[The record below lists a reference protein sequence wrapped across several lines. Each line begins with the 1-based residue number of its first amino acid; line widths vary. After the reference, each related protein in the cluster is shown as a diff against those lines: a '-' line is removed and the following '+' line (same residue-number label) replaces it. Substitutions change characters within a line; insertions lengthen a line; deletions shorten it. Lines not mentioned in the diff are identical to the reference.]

1 MSKIKQLNDEGQSIW
16 LDYIRRNL
24 LESGELEKLVREE
37 GITGVTSN
45 PSIFQ
50 KAITGSEEYD
60 DDIRAQLKE
69 NPHASPQ
76 DLYESIAVKDIQMAA
91 DVLRPVYDETDGK
104 DGFVSLEVNPH
115 LARDTAGTIEEAKRL
130 WSRVDRP
137 NLMIKV
143 PATDEGIPAIEALI
157 AEGINV
163 NVTLMFS
170 LDHYENVANA
180 YIRGLEKCE
189 DPSSV
194 ASVASFF
201 ISRVTRA
208 VDGELDELDS
218 DEANELL
225 GEIAIANAK
234 KTYKRFEEIF
244 YGDRF
249 AELRDQGAY
258 VQRVLWASTS
268 TKNPNYSDVRYVEEL
283 IGPDTVNTVPPE
295 TLNAFRDHGSVRG
308 STIKEEVDRAEEQL
322 EALDALGIDLDEITE
337 HLQEKGVQK
346 FADPFDDLM
355 ETLQKQKEE
364 LQKKV
369 NPQIL
374 NLGETRRA
382 VEDRLENWQRED
394 VARRIWSKDHTVW
407 FDEDP
412 GEITNRLGWLELPK
426 LMQKELDDL
435 EQLSDEI
442 KDSGW
447 TDVVLLGMGGS
458 SLAPEVFQRT
468 FDNAEG
474 HPELTVLD
482 STHPDAVTDV
492 EDRID
497 LEHSLFIVASKS
509 GTTTE
514 TMSLFNYFWDR
525 IEAIEENPGQRFIAN
540 TDPGTPLEQ
549 LGLERNFRHVFRNPT
564 DLGGRYSALAFFGLM
579 PAAVIGMDVHK
590 FLDRA
595 WTLSESCSFCV
606 SAPENDAL
614 RLGVALGELAKAG
627 KDKLTFVTTPA
638 LSAFPDWLEQLIAE
652 STGKND
658 TGIVPVAHEPEVAPS
673 SYGDDRVFVFLTHSE
688 EVTDELDERRL
699 QLKDEGHPVIS
710 IKLEDTYDLSQEI
723 FRWEL
728 AISAA
733 GAVMG
738 IHPFNQ
744 PNVERAKELAR
755 EAMEDSSG
763 DDEQLDIE
771 TLRVEEDPEA
781 AAERLG
787 SELADRSAQH
797 YIALQA
803 YVNPTDS
810 DVQEHLDALRELLL
824 NRTNCATTFG
834 YGPRFL
840 HSTGQLH
847 KGGPNTGQFI
857 QLVDD
862 ASKEVPVPET
872 DYSFNEL
879 IQAQA
884 RGDYRALSGR
894 NRQVTR
900 IHLGSDPAKT
910 VSELLEHLNG
920 PNF

>member
-1 MSKIKQLNDEGQSIW
+1 MSKIQQLNEQGQSIW

-24 LESGELEKLVREE
+24 IQTGELEELVREE

-60 DDIRAQLKE
+60 DDIRAELKE

-76 DLYESIAVKDIQMAA
+76 DLYESIAIKDIQMAA
-91 DVLRPVYDETDGK
+91 DVLRHVYDETDGK
-104 DGFVSLEVNPH
+104 DGFVSFEVSPH

-130 WSRVDRP
+130 WNRVDRS

-143 PATDEGIPAIEALI
+143 PATPEGIPAIEALI

-170 LDHYENVANA
+170 LEHYENVANA

-201 ISRVTRA
+201 VSRVTRA
-208 VDGELDELDS
+208 VDGELEKQDS
-218 DEANELL
+218 DQARELL

-234 KTYKRFEEIF
+234 MAYKRFEEIF
-244 YGDRF
+244 YGERF
-249 AELRDQGAY
+249 AELREQGAS

-308 STIKEEVDRAEEQL
+308 NTITEDVDQAEQQL
-322 EALDALGIDLDEITE
+322 QALDSLGIDLDQITE
-337 HLQEKGVQK
+337 DLQENGVKK
-346 FADPFDDLM
+346 FADPFDELM
-355 ETLQKQKEE
+355 VTLQKQKED
-364 LQKKV
+364 LQKQV

-374 NLGETRRA
+374 NLGDTRSA
-382 VEDRLENWQRED
+382 VEDRLENWKRDD

-412 GEITNRLGWLELPK
+412 GEITDRLGWLELPK
-426 LMQKELDDL
+426 LMQKELNDL
-435 EQLSDEI
+435 DALSDEI
-442 KDSGW
+442 RDSGW

-468 FDNAEG
+468 FGNAEG
-474 HPELTVLD
+474 HPELTVVD
-482 STHPDAVTDV
+482 TTHPDAVRDV
-492 EDRID
+492 EDQID
-497 LEHSLFIVASKS
+497 LEHTLFIVASKS

-514 TMSLFNYFWDR
+514 TMSLFHYFWDR
-525 IEAIEENPGQRFIAN
+525 VSSIIEDPGQRFIAN

-564 DLGGRYSALAFFGLM
+564 DLGGRYSALAFFGLV
-579 PAAVIGMDVHK
+579 PAAIIGMDVRT

-606 SAPENDAL
+606 PAPENDAL
-614 RLGVALGELAKAG
+614 RLGAALGELARSG
-627 KDKLTFVTTPA
+627 RDKLTFVTTPS

-652 STGKND
+652 STGKED
-658 TGIVPVAHEPEVAPS
+658 RGIVPVAHEPQVHPS
-673 SYGDDRVFVFLTHSE
+673 SYDDDRVFVFITHSE
-688 EVTDELDERRL
+688 EVTDALDERRL

-733 GAVMG
+733 GAVMD

-755 EAMEDSSG
+755 EAMEKSSSG
-763 DDEQLDIE
+763 DEQMDIE
-771 TLRVEEDPEA
+771 TLHAQENADAVT
-781 AAERLG
+781 ERLE
-787 SELADRSAQH
+787 SDLAALSPRQ

-803 YVNPTDS
+803 YVNPGEAEVEDRLN
-810 DVQEHLDALRELLL
+810 ELRSVLLQRA
-824 NRTNCATTFG
+824 NRATTFG

-847 KGGPNTGQFI
+847 KGGPNTGHFI

-862 ASKEVPVPET
+862 AAETVSVPEA

-879 IQAQA
+879 IQAQS

-894 NRQVTR
+894 DRSVTR
-900 IHLGSDPAKT
+900 IHLGSDPADALT
-910 VSELLEHLNG
+910 QLIERLEG
-920 PNF
+920 PDF